1 METLGIVIIILS
13 APGIIFFIFIWI
25 FIQYTRLFNKEKY
38 KEMIDEGYNAEKSL
52 RRTINE

>member
-1 METLGIVIIILS
+1 MEALGIVIIILS

>member
-1 METLGIVIIILS
+1 MEALGIVIIILS

-38 KEMIDEGYNAEKSL
+38 KEMIDEGYNDEKSL